1 VEEPDRLR
9 FDLVLA
15 LIDPVGVVEEDEAAV
30 VAVEAAVPGKHSF
43 SSVPRV
49 LFKSVILLD
58 TNNRMQRFKF
68 SCKYNIQQELCARY
82 LIN

>member
-1 VEEPDRLR
+1 MEESDRLR

-30 VAVEAAVPGKHSF
+30 VVVEAAVAGKHSF

-58 TNNRMQRFKF
+58 TNNRIQRIKF
-68 SCKYNIQQELCARY
+68 SGKYNIQ
-82 LIN
+82 